1 MVDSKREAQLNETLE
16 LFHFAFRAFTA
27 KPDKVLA
34 ARGLARVHHRILY
47 FVARNPNLTVSA
59 LLSILAVT
67 KQALNAPLRQLV
79 EMALIES
86 RTARDDRRQ
95 RLLRLTLE
103 GEQLERALSGAQRKK
118 MAAAFAELPAEAE
131 RYWRLVMSKLAEER

>member
-79 EMALIES
+79 EMGLVES
-86 RTARDDRRQ
+86 RTAHDDRRQ

-118 MAAAFAELPAEAE
+118 MANAFERLGPDAE
-131 RYWRLVMSKLAEER
+131 RYWRLVMAKVAEER

>member
-1 MVDSKREAQLNETLE
+1 MVDSKREQQLNETLE

-27 KPDKVLA
+27 KPDKILE

-59 LLSILAVT
+59 LLGTLGVS
-67 KQALNAPLRQLV
+67 KQALNAPLRQLT

-86 RTARDDRRQ
+86 RAASDDRRQ

-103 GEQLERALSGAQRKK
+103 GERLERALSGAQRKK
-118 MAAAFAELPAEAE
+118 MAAVFERLGPEAE
-131 RYWRLVMSKLAEER
+131 RGWRAVMAKIAER